1 MRHSLNAALLLSTL
15 LCPIAAWSQKYT
27 GPMPSKPDVPYL
39 VHADTL
45 VETESAEAKEQKAP
59 KKEEITYI
67 VPGANSAVKTPLA
80 SPILLFQTDK
90 LSAEKLQMY
99 KLEARNGNREITFS
113 NKKKNTAKPVNISVN
128 RVAEGLYRIEV
139 TDSLPNGEYALT
151 PEGSNQVFCFA
162 ID

>member
-1 MRHSLNAALLLSTL
+1 MNAVLLLSAL
-15 LCPIAAWSQKYT
+15 LCPVAALSQKYT
-27 GPMPSKPDVPYL
+27 GPIPPKPDVPFL

-45 VETESAEAKEQKAP
+45 VETESAEAREQKAP

-67 VPGANSAVKTPLA
+67 VSGANSSAKTPLA
-80 SPILLFQTDK
+80 SPILLFQSDK

-113 NKKKNTAKPVNISVN
+113 NKKKNTAKPINISVN
-128 RVAEGLYRIEV
+128 RVAEGLFRIEA

-151 PEGSNQVFCFA
+151 PEGSNQVFCFQ
-162 ID
+162 IY